1 MKTKRS
7 SDSVSRSGQPPPSDE
22 LPVPPHNPAPLFRPV
37 PALPAV
43 STLGAGGSGN
53 GGISAGR
60 GPAVTLLGDYEL
72 VEEIG
77 RGGMGVVFK
86 ARQMPLKRYVAVKL
100 IRASGLATESELRR
114 FKLEAETAAALD
126 HPNIVPIYEVGEFEG
141 LPFFSM
147 RLIEGASLAKNRQ
160 PFEEDQRAA
169 ARMLAALART
179 VHHAHERGVLHRDI
193 KPSNVLIDATGQ
205 PHLTD
210 FGLAKRLRGDGDLSL
225 SGAVIGTPNYMSP
238 EQAAGKKAEITTA
251 ADIYS
256 LGAVLYE
263 ILTGRPPFQAD
274 THTATLQRV
283 IEGDCRRPRLLR
295 SDIDRDL
302 ETITLKCLEKDP
314 HRRYG
319 NAEALAEDLER
330 WLRHEPIE
338 ASPSSRWD
346 RAVKWARRRPAVAA
360 LFGVTL
366 GAVVVILA
374 LIVSNQQRLTH
385 QRNIAVQNALAAT
398 EARQIAER
406 QRYAAVIRVAAA
418 SVDNGKLAGVGAMLD
433 ACAPD
438 LRGWEWGYLRKHVP
452 PPVWSVKAH
461 ARPVAAI
468 ALSPD
473 QSQLASAGEDGLL
486 RVSDAATGKELGN
499 WPCGWQF
506 RNSLAFTPDGQAVLA
521 CSPHGLL
528 KLDLASGQSK
538 ELSSRDTM
546 SFCLDPTGRFCCL
559 AWRGGLETYELATW
573 TRISEISLPEDAGRG
588 VATDGRLI
596 LTATENPE
604 LPVFLLALTAEGQLR
619 PRGRFYRSIGAFRS
633 AVFEP
638 ANHRVALA
646 CSRTLDLLTIPAWLT
661 GWQPPLSIP
670 AAEGK
675 WTAWPKLSLEVQ
687 NAREASGFPTSVLAI
702 EKEDGWVLSGCVAG
716 EVRAFRS
723 SDASLAVTL
732 PYDARVT
739 ALAVSSNRIVFAG
752 LSDGVIRADRLAPPD
767 PVDIEVA
774 PGATAEYG
782 HIAIDSSGRSVLGK
796 TSGLPGILLWCITN
810 AGGWIYSLPAS
821 DTGVTGFRPGT
832 DEIAVA
838 CPGAVRFYRPESGK
852 LRLAR
857 ELATRGF
864 PDRVVFDRGGSLL
877 AVSYGPRNG
886 EGIGA
891 DVYPV
896 GSEGERRRIPLLESK
911 RDQRLIIDLSPDG
924 STLAILTPANKQLEL
939 SGTDAGRPW
948 HRALSEDFEGDGVLQ
963 FHPFRRVLACAA
975 ADHSISIWDLDEG
988 RVSASLKGHADSVTS
1003 IEFSPDGRRLVS
1015 SGLDHTVRVWD
1026 WEVSEP
1032 LLVLPH
1038 GDIPYCARFSPDGLA
1053 LVCSGIAPAVRTRLA
1068 LPWAQ
1073 GTSGPQNPSLQ

>member
-1 MKTKRS
+1 MGR
-7 SDSVSRSGQPPPSDE
+7 DGPGD
-22 LPVPPHNPAPLFRPV
+22 
-37 PALPAV
+37 
-43 STLGAGGSGN
+43 GGVGT
-53 GGISAGR
+53 GR
-60 GPAVTLLGDYEL
+60 GPAITRLGDYEL

-86 ARQMPLKRYVAVKL
+86 ARQMTLNRYVAVKL
-100 IRASGLATESELRR
+100 IRASGLATETELRR

-160 PFEEDQRAA
+160 PFQEDQRAA

-179 VHHAHERGVLHRDI
+179 VHHAHQRGVLHRDI
-193 KPSNVLIDATGQ
+193 KPSNVLIDSENQ

-210 FGLAKRLRGDGDLSL
+210 FGLAKRLRGDADLSL

-283 IEGDCRRPRLLR
+283 IEGDCRRPRVLR

-319 NAEALAEDLER
+319 TAEALAEDLER

-374 LIVSNQQRLTH
+374 LIVSSQQRLTH
-385 QRNIAVQNALAAT
+385 QRNIAVQNARAAT
-398 EARQIAER
+398 EARQLAER

-418 SVDNGKLAGVGAMLD
+418 SVENGKLAGVGAMLD
-433 ACAPD
+433 ACAPE

-452 PPVWSVKAH
+452 PPIWSVKAH
-461 ARPVAAI
+461 ARPVAAV

-499 WPCGWQF
+499 WPCGWPF
-506 RNSLAFTPDGQAVLA
+506 RNSLAFTPDGRAVLA

-528 KLDLASGQSK
+528 KLEVSSGQST

-546 SFCLDPTGRFCCL
+546 SFCLDPTGRFCCV

-604 LPVFLLALTAEGQLR
+604 VPFFLLALNAEGQLR
-619 PRGRFYRSIGAFRS
+619 PRGRFYRSEGAFRS

-646 CSRTLDLLTIPAWLT
+646 YARTLDLVTIPGWLAD
-661 GWQPPLSIP
+661 WEPQLSFT
-670 AAEGK
+670 AADGK
-675 WTAWPKLSLEVQ
+675 GHGWPKLSLEVR
-687 NAREASGFPTSVLAI
+687 NVTEASRFPISALAI
-702 EKEDGWVLSGCVAG
+702 DRESGWLLSGCVAG
-716 EVRAFRS
+716 EVLAFRF
-723 SDASLAVTL
+723 SDTSLALIL

-739 ALAVSSNRIVFAG
+739 ALAVSSNRIVLAG

-774 PGATAEYG
+774 PGASAESG
-782 HIAIDSSGRSVLGK
+782 HIAIDSSGRSVLAR
-796 TSGLPGILLWCITN
+796 TSGLPGLIVWSITN

-821 DTGVTGFRPGT
+821 DTGVAGFRPGT

-838 CPGAVRFYRPESGK
+838 CSGAVRFYRPESGK
-852 LRLAR
+852 LRLVR
-857 ELATRGF
+857 ELGTRGY
-864 PDRVVFDRGGSLL
+864 PDRVVFDRRGSLL
-877 AVSYGPRNG
+877 AVSYDSRNG

-891 DVYPV
+891 DVLGI
-896 GSEGERRRIPLLESK
+896 GSTGERRRIPLLESK
-911 RDQRLIIDLSPDG
+911 RNQRLMIDLSPDG
-924 STLAILTPANKQLEL
+924 STLAILTLARKQLEL
-939 SGTDAGRPW
+939 AGTDSDRPW
-948 HRALSEDFEGDGVLQ
+948 HRTLSEDFEGNGVLQ
-963 FHPFRRVLACAA
+963 FHPFRRVLACVA
-975 ADHSISIWDLDEG
+975 ADHSISIWDLDQA
-988 RVSASLKGHADSVTS
+988 RVSASLKGHAASVTS

-1015 SGLDHTVRVWD
+1015 SGLDHTMRVWD

-1032 LLVLPH
+1032 MLVLPH

-1053 LVCSGIAPAVRTRLA
+1053 LVCSGNVPAVRTRLA
-1068 LPWAQ
+1068 LPWAE
-1073 GTSGPQNPSLQ
+1073 GTSAPPNPSLQ

>member
-1 MKTKRS
+1 M
-7 SDSVSRSGQPPPSDE
+7 
-22 LPVPPHNPAPLFRPV
+22 
-37 PALPAV
+37 
-43 STLGAGGSGN
+43 GN
-53 GGISAGR
+53 GGISTGR
-60 GPAVTLLGDYEL
+60 GPAITRLGEYEL

-86 ARQMPLKRYVAVKL
+86 ARQTTLNRYVAVKL
-100 IRASGLATESELRR
+100 IRASGLATETELRR

-141 LPFFSM
+141 LPYFSM

-193 KPSNVLIDATGQ
+193 KPSNVLIDATNQ

-283 IEGDCRRPRLLR
+283 IEGDCRRPRVLR

-302 ETITLKCLEKDP
+302 ETITLKCLEKDS

-319 NAEALAEDLER
+319 TAEALAEDLER

-360 LFGVTL
+360 LLGVTL

-374 LIVSNQQRLTH
+374 LIVSSQQRLTQ

-398 EARQIAER
+398 EARQLAER

-418 SVDNGKLAGVGAMLD
+418 SVENGKLAGVGAMLD
-433 ACAPD
+433 ACAPE
-438 LRGWEWGYLRKHVP
+438 LRSWEWGYLRKHLP

-461 ARPVAAI
+461 TKPVAAI

-473 QSQLASAGEDGLL
+473 ARQLASVGEDGLL
-486 RVSDAATGKELGN
+486 RVSDVVTGKELGN
-499 WPCGWQF
+499 WPCGRQF

-521 CSPHGLL
+521 CSAHGLF
-528 KLDLASGQSK
+528 KVDLAAGKST

-546 SFCLDPTGRFCCL
+546 SFCLDPTGRFCCV

-588 VATDGRLI
+588 VATDGRFVV
-596 LTATENPE
+596 TGTENPE
-604 LPVFLLALTAEGQLR
+604 LPVSLLALTAEGQLR
-619 PRGRFYRSIGAFRS
+619 PRGRFYRSEGALRS
-633 AVFEP
+633 AVFAP

-646 CSRTLDLLTIPAWLT
+646 YARTLDLVTIPGWLAD
-661 GWQPPLSIP
+661 WEPQLSFT
-670 AAEGK
+670 ATEGK
-675 WTAWPKLSLEVQ
+675 RTGWPKLSLEVRDS
-687 NAREASGFPTSVLAI
+687 REASGFPMLALAVDR
-702 EKEDGWVLSGCVAG
+702 ENGWVLSGCAAG

-723 SDASLAVTL
+723 SDASLALTL

-739 ALAVSSNRIVFAG
+739 ALAVSSNRIVLAG
-752 LSDGVIRADRLAPPD
+752 LADGVIRADSLAPPD

-774 PGATAEYG
+774 HGASAEAG
-782 HIAIDSSGRSVLGK
+782 HFAIDSSGRSVLVK
-796 TSGLPGILLWCITN
+796 TSGLPGLIVWSITN
-810 AGGWIYSLPAS
+810 AGGWIYSLSAS
-821 DTGVTGFRPGT
+821 DTGIASFRPGT

-852 LRLAR
+852 LRLVR
-857 ELATRGF
+857 ELATRGT
-864 PDRVVFDRGGSLL
+864 PDRVVFDRRGSLL
-877 AVSYGPRNG
+877 AVSYSSRNG
-886 EGIGA
+886 EGSGA
-891 DVYPV
+891 DVFAI
-896 GSEGERRRIPLLESK
+896 SSAGEQRRIPLLESK
-911 RDQRLIIDLSPDG
+911 RDQRLLIDLSPDG
-924 STLAILTPANKQLEL
+924 STVAIVTPALRQLEL
-939 SGTDAGRPW
+939 SGTDAPHPW
-948 HRALSEDFEGDGVLQ
+948 HRTLSENFEGDGVLQ
-963 FHPFRRVLACAA
+963 FHPFRRVLACVA

-1003 IEFSPDGRRLVS
+1003 IEFSPDGWRLVS
-1015 SGLDHTVRVWD
+1015 SGLDHTMRIWD

-1038 GDIPYCARFSPDGLA
+1038 ADIPYCARFSPDGLA

-1068 LPWAQ
+1068 LRWA
-1073 GTSGPQNPSLQ
+1073 GETSAPPNPLLQ